1 MTMTTNTTTP
11 VSLTGGVLRLQ
22 FANENIL
29 AFTAMPC
36 GERFRITA
44 LIAGVNYFDWTCH
57 AYAMGT
63 LINQIRTMRHNEKPD
78 LSLLHIDQPEETIH
92 DEEDEW

>member
-1 MTMTTNTTTP
+1 MTTNTTTP
-11 VSLTGGVLRLQ
+11 VSLTGGVLRLE

-44 LIAGVNYFDWTCH
+44 CVGGVNYFNWTCH
-57 AYAMGT
+57 AWVMGGLIEQVRT
-63 LINQIRTMRHNEKPD
+63 LRHGERPD
-78 LSLLHIDQPEETIH
+78 LSMLFIDQPEETIQ
-92 DEEDEW
+92 DDEDEW